1 MYKQKES
8 LDDISLISSFIE
20 YTKKMSRV
28 DYINTIYFKTL
39 ISRNVISNEYDLYL
53 YHVKYL
59 STINTNDLLFPL

>member
-39 ISRNVISNEYDLYL
+39 IYQEM
-53 YHVKYL
+53 
-59 STINTNDLLFPL
+59 